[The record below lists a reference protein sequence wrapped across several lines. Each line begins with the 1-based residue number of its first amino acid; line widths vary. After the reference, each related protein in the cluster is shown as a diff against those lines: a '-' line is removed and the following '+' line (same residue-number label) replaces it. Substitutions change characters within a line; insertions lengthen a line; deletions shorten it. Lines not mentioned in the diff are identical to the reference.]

1 MNAFVSGF
9 CGCAGAIVAAMLAAL
24 IWILIKE
31 CLGIKPKSQA
41 DINSRSLDALLER
54 NELTRD
60 TNRRIAHVV
69 VELAGIADR
78 LRGFAPDEDAV
89 AHINGETGSTAA

>member
-24 IWILIKE
+24 TWILIKE

-41 DINSRSLDALLER
+41 DINSRSLDALIER
-54 NELTRD
+54 NQLTRD
-60 TNRRIAHVV
+60 TNYRLDRIC
-69 VELAGIADR
+69 ESLESR
-78 LRGFAPDEDAV
+78 
-89 AHINGETGSTAA
+89 